1 MEKTTIMNVNLNE
14 LESAGFTRD
23 RFYKE
28 VIDTYGVENQI
39 MMLFEEMAELQ
50 KEICKNFR
58 GRENRDHIIEEMAD
72 VFIMMNQLQI
82 IFDVKDKELAD
93 VTEYKVYRLKKRLE
107 KKKTMENRELKEF
120 NYKLEQEKEDPFK
133 ELREACERVGNKF
146 RENMNKVSEFVYD
159 PAKYREEEKHED

>member
-1 MEKTTIMNVNLNE
+1 MEETTIMNMNE

-28 VIDTYGVENQI
+28 VIDTYGVEHQI

-93 VTEYKVYRLKKRLE
+93 VTEYKVLRLKKRLE
-107 KKKTMENRELKEF
+107 KKKALENRELKEF
-120 NYKLEQEKEDPFK
+120 SYKLEQEKEDPFK

-159 PAKYREEEKHED
+159 SAKYREEEKNED

>member
-1 MEKTTIMNVNLNE
+1 MNVNVNE
-14 LESAGFTRD
+14 LESAAFTRD

-82 IFDVKDKELAD
+82 IYDVKDKELAD
-93 VTEYKVYRLKKRLE
+93 VTEYKVSRLKKRLE
-107 KKKTMENRELKEF
+107 KKKAMENREVVMYNFKI
-120 NYKLEQEKEDPFK
+120 DPFN
-133 ELREACERVGNKF
+133 ELREACIRVGEKF
-146 RENMNKVSEFVYD
+146 REEMNKVNEFVYD
-159 PAKYREEEKHED
+159 PAKYREEEKNED